1 MRAAIR
7 EHLIEALVGLLV
19 VLVAVWF
26 IYMAWERTGGGREAG
41 AIHVKALF
49 PNVSGIDNGADVRVA
64 GMKIGS
70 VISQRLDPSSYQ
82 AELTLALDKDV
93 HVPVDSSAAITSE
106 GILGRSY
113 IALIPGGEQ
122 TPLKN
127 GDTIADTQGSIDL
140 MGMVGQF
147 INKSGAS
154 GSSGGNSSSSSGT
167 AAPGAA
173 AASTP

>member
-1 MRAAIR
+1 MRAAVR

-19 VLVAVWF
+19 VVVAVLF
-26 IYMAWERTGGGREAG
+26 IYTAWQRTGGVRGAG
-41 AIHVKALF
+41 AIHVTALF

-70 VISQRLDPSSYQ
+70 VESQRLDPKSYQ
-82 AELTLALDKDV
+82 AELTLAIDKDV
-93 HVPVDSSAAITSE
+93 HVPADSSAAITSE

-113 IALIPGGEQ
+113 IALIPGGDPA
-122 TPLKN
+122 PLKN

-147 INKSGAS
+147 INKSG
-154 GSSGGNSSSSSGT
+154 SSGG
-167 AAPGAA
+167 
-173 AASTP
+173 ASTAPSTPAPAPAP

>member
-26 IYMAWERTGGGREAG
+26 IYMAWQRTGGGRG
-41 AIHVKALF
+41 RRAIHVTALF

-70 VISQRLDPSSYQ
+70 VESQRLDPKTYQ
-82 AELTLALDKDV
+82 AELTLAIDRDV
-93 HVPVDSSAAITSE
+93 HVPADSSAAITSE

-113 IALIPGGEQ
+113 IALIPGGDPQ
-122 TPLKN
+122 PLKD
-127 GDTIADTQGSIDL
+127 GATIVDTQGSIDL

-147 INKSGAS
+147 INKSG
-154 GSSGGNSSSSSGT
+154 SSGGAS
-167 AAPGAA
+167 AAPSAPA
-173 AASTP
+173 P